1 MPRSRKVRAYFPG
14 YMFLHVDLDVVGYS
28 NVSWIPHSNGLVRFG
43 DEPATVPETLVHTL
57 RRKLEMINAAGGEV
71 LQGLKQG
78 DRVTIEDGPFAGYEA
93 VFDARVSGSERVR
106 VLLQILRGQQKSV
119 ILSPGLL
126 KKKKR

>member
-1 MPRSRKVRAYFPG
+1 
-14 YMFLHVDLDVVGYS
+14 
-28 NVSWIPHSNGLVRFG
+28 
-43 DEPATVPETLVHTL
+43 VPELLVHTL

-106 VLLQILRGQQKSV
+106 VLLQILRGQPKSV
-119 ILSPGLL
+119 ILSPGVL
-126 KKKKR
+126 KKKK